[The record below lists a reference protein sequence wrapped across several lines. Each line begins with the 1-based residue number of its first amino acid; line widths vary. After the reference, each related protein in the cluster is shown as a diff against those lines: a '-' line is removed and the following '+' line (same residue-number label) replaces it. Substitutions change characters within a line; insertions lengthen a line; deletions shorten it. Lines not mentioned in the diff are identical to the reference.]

1 MKTAIVY
8 IPDKEENIFISL
20 MKKFSF
26 KTHVLTEEERKDM
39 AMAKWI
45 DEGMDTE
52 DVPKEKVYKYLRKHG
67 VNC

>member
-52 DVPKEKVYKYLRKHG
+52 DVPKEKVYKYLKKQ
-67 VNC
+67 